1 MQVRS
6 LRSYCKVNLFLDV
19 GRKINKL
26 KLHDI
31 RSLIFLINIFD
42 EINVKKNKLSK
53 DVIKFKGPFSS
64 HVNNYDNSIKKSL
77 SLLKEKGFIKQNQ
90 NYNVSIKK
98 NIPVFSGLGG
108 GSSNASSI
116 IKYFLKGKKLSYKNL
131 NYFTKVLG
139 SDLRVF
145 FKSSRIL
152 QQSLFNIKNL
162 KKNYKYYFI
171 LVYPHLRC
179 STKEIYSRLKVFKG
193 INRKNL
199 YEPKSKVK
207 FAYNLKFEQ
216 NSLQRIVCAKFPVIQ
231 KILFELASTKGC
243 CFSRISGSGSA
254 CFGVF
259 LNKKAADLGVKKI
272 KKKFPRYW
280 CVVTRTI

>member
-6 LRSYCKVNLFLDV
+6 LRSYCKINLFLDV

-42 EINVKKNKLSK
+42 EIYVKKNKLSK
-53 DVIKFKGPFSS
+53 DVVKFKGPFSS

-199 YEPKSKVK
+199 YEPKSNRRKRYGDCR
-207 FAYNLKFEQ
+207 FHEQ
-216 NSLQRIVCAKFPVIQ
+216 SAHVRPVRRSVLQYVHSLFVIRRSRRSYRHHPRFRCRTV
-231 KILFELASTKGC
+231 LRSLAS
-243 CFSRISGSGSA
+243 RR
-254 CFGVF
+254 
-259 LNKKAADLGVKKI
+259 D
-272 KKKFPRYW
+272 
-280 CVVTRTI
+280 RTGDNARV